1 MVPRTLLIVDA
12 DPVLGEQMRHALP
25 GACRVVVAGDPGE
38 ALTVLRAHS
47 PSVVAL
53 SVTGP
58 EDRGRCGQDAEG
70 RDGRG
75 ADGRGPDGSGPDD
88 GLETLSRI
96 LTEAPATKIIALTPA
111 DRRLLAVR
119 AVARGAHDV
128 CCKPVDAQELSLVV
142 SRAFARADLELEGR
156 RLDTGDAPPPLRVLR
171 DEAERRALLD
181 ALARSGG
188 NLSAT
193 ARLLGVSRPT
203 LYSLLRQ
210 HGVRTG

>member
-12 DPVLGEQMRHALP
+12 DPALGEQVRHALP
-25 GACRVVVAGDPGE
+25 AACRVVVADHPGE
-38 ALTVLRAHS
+38 ALSVLRAHN

-53 SVTGP
+53 SVAGDDGVNRGGADRIGP
-58 EDRGRCGQDAEG
+58 DQDGPDRAA
-70 RDGRG
+70 RDGG
-75 ADGRGPDGSGPDD
+75 

-96 LTEAPATKIIALTPA
+96 LREAPATKIIALTPA
-111 DRRLLAVR
+111 DQRLLAVR
-119 AVARGAHDV
+119 AVARGAHEV
-128 CCKPVDAQELSLVV
+128 CSKPIDAQELSIVV
-142 SRAFARADLELEGR
+142 RRAFDRADLELEGR

-188 NLSAT
+188 NLSAA